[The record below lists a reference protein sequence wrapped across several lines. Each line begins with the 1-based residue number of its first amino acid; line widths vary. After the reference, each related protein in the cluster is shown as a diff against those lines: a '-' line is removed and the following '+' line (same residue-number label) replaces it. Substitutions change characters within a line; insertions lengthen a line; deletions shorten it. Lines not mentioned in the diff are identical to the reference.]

1 MMQPSIPSWSAREE
15 PFRAIAGHVND
26 IIHQVNTNAALLGA
40 DSLTMTR
47 LAGGGAVIGTTA
59 APAGPRMTVVKITAI
74 ETGGGKYAGHLI
86 IANSSAVAA
95 TNLAM
100 PENMIDTGNNN
111 ALVLNLAENGLGDV
125 HCLALNSFHIAL
137 GVGYTNE
144 TIPRAMAL
152 IYAVGSPV
160 FAVTVTQT
168 GGYNGTS
175 GSPASWTYTVKTADG
190 TVTLGVNIQLTK
202 PRPNGSMVPG
212 NAFGLAFYQAN
223 GNLQLWDAGEIPD

>member
-1 MMQPSIPSWSAREE
+1 MMHTSLPLWSAREE
-15 PFRAIAGHVND
+15 PFRAIAGHVNE

-40 DSLTMTR
+40 DSLTLTR

-59 APAGPRMTVVKITAI
+59 APAGPRMTVVKITAV

-86 IANSSAVAA
+86 IANSCASAAD
-95 TNLAM
+95 NLAL
-100 PENMIDTGNNN
+100 PEAMIDTGNNN

-125 HCLALNSFHIAL
+125 HTLALNSFHSAL
-137 GVGYTNE
+137 GVGYTAE
-144 TIPRAMAL
+144 SPPRAIAL
-152 IYAVGSPV
+152 IYAIGSPV

-175 GSPASWTYTVKTADG
+175 ASPASWTYRVQTADA
-190 TVTLGVNIQLTK
+190 TVTLGVNIELTR
-202 PRPNGSMVPG
+202 PRPNGSMAPG